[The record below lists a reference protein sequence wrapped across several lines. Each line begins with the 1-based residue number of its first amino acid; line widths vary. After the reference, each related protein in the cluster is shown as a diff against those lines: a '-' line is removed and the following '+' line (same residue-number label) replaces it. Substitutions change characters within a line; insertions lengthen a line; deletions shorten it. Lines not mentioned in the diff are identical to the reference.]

1 MEYFYSFSKIIF
13 FLLFF
18 SENNLDVGRKKLIED
33 RNSERFKLET
43 PDSNDL
49 DVMFVDQRG
58 KTWVPKIVKGT
69 SILAVV
75 CT

>member
-1 MEYFYSFSKIIF
+1 MKIKSKRKFYVIMEYFYSFSKIIF

-58 KTWVPKIVKGT
+58 KT
-69 SILAVV
+69 
-75 CT
+75 